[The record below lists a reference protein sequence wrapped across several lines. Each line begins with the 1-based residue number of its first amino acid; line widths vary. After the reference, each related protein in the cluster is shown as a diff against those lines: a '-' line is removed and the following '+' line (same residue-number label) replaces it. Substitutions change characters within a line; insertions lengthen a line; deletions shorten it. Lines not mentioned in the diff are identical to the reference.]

1 MRITYI
7 GPPKQTS
14 AWDITIEFDDEFDS
28 GIDMDSMCCWVSNTF
43 KENFIILE
51 YSEKSIAGG
60 CLDNAKAWNDGYDS
74 DRCILIYRWELR
86 CSSEDSS
93 MFLLKYSHYKETA

>member
-7 GPPKQTS
+7 GPPLGTS
-14 AWDITIEFDDEFDS
+14 AWDNTIIFDDEFDN
-28 GIDMDSMCCWVSNTF
+28 GLDMDSMCCWVSNTF

-74 DRCILIYRWELR
+74 DRYILIDRWELR
-86 CSSEDSS
+86 CSSEDATL
-93 MFLLKYSHYKETA
+93 FLLKYSNKESA